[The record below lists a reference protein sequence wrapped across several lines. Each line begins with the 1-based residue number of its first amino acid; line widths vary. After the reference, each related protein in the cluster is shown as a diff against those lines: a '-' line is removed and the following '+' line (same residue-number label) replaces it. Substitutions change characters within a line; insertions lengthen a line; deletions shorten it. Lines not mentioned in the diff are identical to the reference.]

1 MATHNKTSRN
11 FRWRHHKMAILAIIV
26 LLSALIGGGLVA
38 VSSYQD
44 AVYDADRAKY
54 EHEKGVFDAQQDS
67 IVSAKRDSLYAS
79 WVADNDTT
87 IRSVEQI
94 KHNSKCV
101 NTMRYIDSLH
111 AEIKQTYCGIIP
123 GDEVSDKL
131 RKAKRDELW
140 KQRNEL
146 ISRLHKKVVKTGRYE
161 CSPSDNGKMIC
172 EDETR
177 IIWQPENITIYWVDT
192 IWSSGYVSREQWVSK
207 ANKYA
212 DSMSTKAREEYEPYR
227 GHEFHYILKES
238 SALYKV
244 WYLIAIITPISF
256 LLGLGVLISY
266 AFSSRKERKS

>member
-1 MATHNKTSRN
+1 MRGKIIT
-11 FRWRHHKMAILAIIV
+11 AIIV

-38 VSSYQD
+38 VTYYQD

-79 WVADNDTT
+79 WVATNDTT

-94 KHNSKCV
+94 KNNSKRV
-101 NTMRYIDSLH
+101 ITMHYMDSLF
-111 AEIKQTYCGIIP
+111 AEMKQHLRYVSCP
-123 GDEVSDKL
+123 GFDTVSCNKL
-131 RKAKRDELW
+131 RKANWDEYNRVSKQRDEL
-140 KQRNEL
+140 
-146 ISRLHKKVVKTGRYE
+146 ITRLHKKVVKTGRYE

-177 IIWQPENITIYWVDT
+177 IIWLPENITIYWVDT

-212 DSMSTKAREEYEPYR
+212 DSMATKARVEYEPYS

>member
-212 DSMSTKAREEYEPYR
+212 DSMATKARVEYEPYS